1 LNAFPDHE
9 RFGGLLLAVNYRAI
23 IHASSILVPFIVET
37 ITEVVTVAALCA
49 ITAAYIVEELLRV
62 RGRLVPVMS
71 AFTLRMS
78 RPDERD
84 HVIASPIFLASGI
97 ILALILFPRNIAY
110 ASIAI
115 LAIGDP
121 TAAYIG
127 GKFGQRRVGRRSWE
141 GFAAGTCAAFIPTVF
156 IISPILGAIGSVV
169 GMLLELTG
177 VLDDNLTIP
186 LGSGVAM
193 LLAAVLLLHL
203 AG

>member
-1 LNAFPDHE
+1 
-9 RFGGLLLAVNYRAI
+9 LAANYRAI
-23 IHASSILVPFIVET
+23 IHASSILVPVVVQAT
-37 ITEVVTVAALCA
+37 TQPVTVAALCA
-49 ITAAYIVEELLRV
+49 ITATYVVEELLRL
-62 RGRLVPVMS
+62 RGRLVPVIS

-84 HVIASPIFLASGI
+84 HLIASPIFLASGI

-121 TAAYIG
+121 TAAHVG
-127 GKFGQRRVGRRSWE
+127 GRFGHRRVGGRSWE
-141 GFAAGTCAAFIPTVF
+141 GFLAGMCAAFIPTVL
-156 IISPILGAIGSVV
+156 IVSPILGAIGSVV

-177 VLDDNLTIP
+177 ILDDNLTIP
-186 LGSGVAM
+186 LGSGIAM
-193 LLAAVLLLHL
+193 LVAAVLLPRL

>member
-1 LNAFPDHE
+1 
-9 RFGGLLLAVNYRAI
+9 LAANYRAI

-37 ITEVVTVAALCA
+37 TTKVVTVAALCA
-49 ITAAYIVEELLRV
+49 ITATYIVEEVLRV

-78 RPDERD
+78 CPDERD
-84 HVIASPIFLASGI
+84 HLIASPIFLATGI

-121 TAAYIG
+121 TAAYVG
-127 GKFGQRRVGRRSWE
+127 RKFGQRGVGRKSWE
-141 GFAAGTCAAFIPTVF
+141 GFVAGTCVAFIPTVF
-156 IISPILGAIGSVV
+156 FISPILGAIGSVV

-177 VLDDNLTIP
+177 ILNDNLTIP

-193 LLAAVLLLHL
+193 LLAAVLLQHL

>member
-1 LNAFPDHE
+1 
-9 RFGGLLLAVNYRAI
+9 LATNYRAI
-23 IHASSILVPFIVET
+23 IHASSILVPIIVET
-37 ITEVVTVAALCA
+37 TTEFVTVAALCA
-49 ITAAYIVEELLRV
+49 ITAAYIVEELLRL
-62 RGRLVPVMS
+62 RGRRIPVIS
-71 AFTLRMS
+71 AFTLAMS

-84 HVIASPIFLASGI
+84 HLIASPIFLASGI
-97 ILALILFPRNIAY
+97 ILALILFPRNVAY

-121 TAAYIG
+121 TAAYVG

-141 GFAAGTCAAFIPTVF
+141 GFVAGTCAAFIPTVF
-156 IISPILGAIGSVV
+156 TISPILGAIGSVV

-177 VLDDNLTIP
+177 ILDDNLTIP

-193 LLAAVLLLHL
+193 LLAAVLLQHL

>member
-1 LNAFPDHE
+1 
-9 RFGGLLLAVNYRAI
+9 LATNYRAI
-23 IHASSILVPFIVET
+23 IHASSILVPIIVQAT
-37 ITEVVTVAALCA
+37 TEFVTVAALCA
-49 ITAAYIVEELLRV
+49 ITAIYVAEEMLRL
-62 RGRLVPVMS
+62 RGRRIPVIS
-71 AFTLRMS
+71 AFTLAMS

-84 HVIASPIFLASGI
+84 HLIASPIFLASGI

-110 ASIAI
+110 ASITI

-121 TAAYIG
+121 TAAYVG
-127 GKFGQRRVGRRSWE
+127 GRFGLRRVGRRSWE
-141 GFAAGTCAAFIPTVF
+141 GFVAGTCAAFISTVF

-186 LGSGVAM
+186 LGSGAAM
-193 LLAAVLLLHL
+193 LLAEALLRHL